1 MTDYGDEIKRADE
14 ILRRVRRSALFDEEG
29 DVLKLEEARLG
40 MLRAQIH
47 EWCVARGDERGIQAA
62 IRTIFELDL
71 PVCAAKKEKFV
82 AGALKFKKARDE
94 ARMVAAYE
102 GAKKWEA
109 LEYDF
114 QCLVAFR
121 SLEHF
126 ALLWER
132 ELADDDKIFKWS
144 IDPNYDGGKT
154 GVNKPFLFYFNQMVL
169 QKKIKFISK
178 QYPTGYG
185 KCALPST
192 RVRTPYGIR
201 TLGEIEVGDS
211 VYSMLNN
218 EVCVREVTNKWN
230 TRKKQVR
237 ITTRG
242 GVEITTSPEHR
253 LYTQR
258 GYVQAK
264 DLTVSDYFYRLCAPL
279 NTRGDWEI
287 SDELMFAILML
298 FDGHCVHNRLTFT
311 KEDNEIFQVFRWV
324 CHSLDFATRVSSKK
338 NTKAKTI
345 HILNNDGRPDAIL
358 AKYGLLNC
366 LSKDKTLSDRF
377 LNMPLSQRY
386 SFIGLMLATDG
397 YIPKIRGNKRG
408 SLIGITLASKP
419 LIKSIQE
426 LLNSCGIYSLYSE
439 KKVQSFS
446 AYTLQIPDEYVPKI
460 YEHCYCYQKESFIR
474 ERIENIDGAYC
485 NNTNYPKEV
494 VGGCKEFKRLVNK
507 QFARN
512 KTFKR
517 EVVEQFAKETGL
529 LADVVYKDFVWEQI
543 KSVEFIDE
551 EVDMVDI
558 EVEETHN
565 FIAND
570 IVSHNS
576 LTDGIAIA
584 WLLGMNPDNDVM
596 KVLGNPVLITT
607 TMNTIVGIMTKPFFG
622 QVFPKF
628 AKWFEDGERPMNMF
642 SLCRI
647 REGELTLADSI
658 KTLNLKVI
666 SKDTPIDGI
675 RVRFL
680 FLDDVCRSKDAGNNV
695 QHEKDI
701 ANYWNSW
708 WKRNY
713 NTNDFYVVAGGTA
726 YSIYDII
733 STLIRHYSGG
743 KMKPS
748 GRNKYTYTNLDE
760 TAVFIKI
767 PKLDPKTDEST
778 FPKRFPTEEAR
789 QIRAR
794 DYRMFMAME
803 QQQPLPPET
812 TPFYWDNLITY
823 DFIPDENRSP
833 FCWASIDPVRVGG
846 DNFAMPIF
854 RKIGDLYYLVDC
866 IYDQA
871 EMERLYTLI
880 VDKIA
885 QHNITQLVIERN
897 TDTSL
902 KKVIDDMLRDRG
914 IGYCNIIEIYTYEK
928 KDVRITN
935 MQNTI
940 KTQIAFPAEKL
951 YARASMMGRFM
962 YDIVSFSWKLSDN
975 LHDDSIDAVTMFC
988 ETLLTGRNRMCK
1000 KIETFRR

>member
-185 KCALPST
+185 K
-192 RVRTPYGIR
+192 
-201 TLGEIEVGDS
+201 
-211 VYSMLNN
+211 
-218 EVCVREVTNKWN
+218 
-230 TRKKQVR
+230 
-237 ITTRG
+237 
-242 GVEITTSPEHR
+242 
-253 LYTQR
+253 
-258 GYVQAK
+258 
-264 DLTVSDYFYRLCAPL
+264 
-279 NTRGDWEI
+279 
-287 SDELMFAILML
+287 
-298 FDGHCVHNRLTFT
+298 
-311 KEDNEIFQVFRWV
+311 
-324 CHSLDFATRVSSKK
+324 
-338 NTKAKTI
+338 
-345 HILNNDGRPDAIL
+345 
-358 AKYGLLNC
+358 
-366 LSKDKTLSDRF
+366 
-377 LNMPLSQRY
+377 
-386 SFIGLMLATDG
+386 
-397 YIPKIRGNKRG
+397 
-408 SLIGITLASKP
+408 
-419 LIKSIQE
+419 
-426 LLNSCGIYSLYSE
+426 
-439 KKVQSFS
+439 
-446 AYTLQIPDEYVPKI
+446 
-460 YEHCYCYQKESFIR
+460 
-474 ERIENIDGAYC
+474 
-485 NNTNYPKEV
+485 
-494 VGGCKEFKRLVNK
+494 
-507 QFARN
+507 
-512 KTFKR
+512 
-517 EVVEQFAKETGL
+517 
-529 LADVVYKDFVWEQI
+529 
-543 KSVEFIDE
+543 
-551 EVDMVDI
+551 
-558 EVEETHN
+558 
-565 FIAND
+565 
-570 IVSHNS
+570 S

-823 DFIPDENRSP
+823 NFIPDENRSP

-846 DNFAMPIF
+846 DNLAMPIF

-902 KKVIDDMLRDRG
+902 KKVIDVMLRDRG
-914 IGYCNIIEIYTYEK
+914 IGYCNIIEIYTYER

-1000 KIETFRR
+1000 NIETFRR

>member
-144 IDPNYDGGKT
+144 IDPNHDGGKT

-185 KCALPST
+185 K
-192 RVRTPYGIR
+192 
-201 TLGEIEVGDS
+201 
-211 VYSMLNN
+211 
-218 EVCVREVTNKWN
+218 
-230 TRKKQVR
+230 
-237 ITTRG
+237 
-242 GVEITTSPEHR
+242 
-253 LYTQR
+253 
-258 GYVQAK
+258 
-264 DLTVSDYFYRLCAPL
+264 
-279 NTRGDWEI
+279 
-287 SDELMFAILML
+287 
-298 FDGHCVHNRLTFT
+298 
-311 KEDNEIFQVFRWV
+311 
-324 CHSLDFATRVSSKK
+324 
-338 NTKAKTI
+338 
-345 HILNNDGRPDAIL
+345 
-358 AKYGLLNC
+358 
-366 LSKDKTLSDRF
+366 
-377 LNMPLSQRY
+377 
-386 SFIGLMLATDG
+386 
-397 YIPKIRGNKRG
+397 
-408 SLIGITLASKP
+408 
-419 LIKSIQE
+419 
-426 LLNSCGIYSLYSE
+426 
-439 KKVQSFS
+439 
-446 AYTLQIPDEYVPKI
+446 
-460 YEHCYCYQKESFIR
+460 
-474 ERIENIDGAYC
+474 
-485 NNTNYPKEV
+485 
-494 VGGCKEFKRLVNK
+494 
-507 QFARN
+507 
-512 KTFKR
+512 
-517 EVVEQFAKETGL
+517 
-529 LADVVYKDFVWEQI
+529 
-543 KSVEFIDE
+543 
-551 EVDMVDI
+551 
-558 EVEETHN
+558 
-565 FIAND
+565 
-570 IVSHNS
+570 S

-846 DNFAMPIF
+846 DNLAMPIF

-902 KKVIDDMLRDRG
+902 KKVIDVMLRDRG
-914 IGYCNIIEIYTYEK
+914 IGYCNIIEIYTYER

>member
-14 ILRRVRRSALFDEEG
+14 ILRRVRRSALFDEDG

-47 EWCVARGDERGIQAA
+47 EWCVARRDERGIQAA

-132 ELADDDKIFKWS
+132 DLADDDKIFKWS

-211 VYSMLNN
+211 VYSMQDN
-218 EVCVREVTNKWN
+218 EVCVRKVTNKWN

-242 GVEITTSPEHR
+242 GVEITASPEHR

-258 GYVQAK
+258 GYVQAQSMT
-264 DLTVSDYFYRLCAPL
+264 L
-279 NTRGDWEI
+279 GD
-287 SDELMFAILML
+287 
-298 FDGHCVHNRLTFT
+298 
-311 KEDNEIFQVFRWV
+311 
-324 CHSLDFATRVSSKK
+324 
-338 NTKAKTI
+338 
-345 HILNNDGRPDAIL
+345 
-358 AKYGLLNC
+358 
-366 LSKDKTLSDRF
+366 
-377 LNMPLSQRY
+377 
-386 SFIGLMLATDG
+386 
-397 YIPKIRGNKRG
+397 
-408 SLIGITLASKP
+408 
-419 LIKSIQE
+419 
-426 LLNSCGIYSLYSE
+426 SLYRVNE
-439 KKVQSFS
+439 PIAV
-446 AYTLQIPDEYVPKI
+446 
-460 YEHCYCYQKESFIR
+460 
-474 ERIENIDGAYC
+474 GA
-485 NNTNYPKEV
+485 K
-494 VGGCKEFKRLVNK
+494 FR
-507 QFARN
+507 
-512 KTFKR
+512 
-517 EVVEQFAKETGL
+517 
-529 LADVVYKDFVWEQI
+529 WEQI

-558 EVEETHN
+558 EVEGTHN

-584 WLLGMNPDNDVM
+584 WLLGMNPDNDIM

-833 FCWASIDPVRVGG
+833 FCWASIDPVRIGG
-846 DNFAMPIF
+846 DNLAMPIF
-854 RKIGDLYYLVDC
+854 RKIGDLHYLVDC

-928 KDVRITN
+928 KEVRITN

-940 KTQIAFPAEKL
+940 KTQLAFPAEKL

>member
-1 MTDYGDEIKRADE
+1 MTDYGDEIKRAGE

-82 AGALKFKKARDE
+82 AAALRFKKSKDE

-132 ELADDDKIFKWS
+132 DLADDDKIFKWS

-218 EVCVREVTNKWN
+218 EVCVRKVTNKWN

-258 GYVQAK
+258 GYVQAQ
-264 DLTVSDYFYRLCAPL
+264 S
-279 NTRGDWEI
+279 
-287 SDELMFAILML
+287 M
-298 FDGHCVHNRLTFT
+298 
-311 KEDNEIFQVFRWV
+311 
-324 CHSLDFATRVSSKK
+324 
-338 NTKAKTI
+338 
-345 HILNNDGRPDAIL
+345 
-358 AKYGLLNC
+358 
-366 LSKDKTLSDRF
+366 TLSD
-377 LNMPLSQRY
+377 
-386 SFIGLMLATDG
+386 
-397 YIPKIRGNKRG
+397 
-408 SLIGITLASKP
+408 
-419 LIKSIQE
+419 
-426 LLNSCGIYSLYSE
+426 SLYRVNE
-439 KKVQSFS
+439 PIAV
-446 AYTLQIPDEYVPKI
+446 
-460 YEHCYCYQKESFIR
+460 
-474 ERIENIDGAYC
+474 GA
-485 NNTNYPKEV
+485 K
-494 VGGCKEFKRLVNK
+494 FR
-507 QFARN
+507 
-512 KTFKR
+512 
-517 EVVEQFAKETGL
+517 
-529 LADVVYKDFVWEQI
+529 WEQI

-558 EVEETHN
+558 EVEGTHN

-743 KMKPS
+743 KIKPS

-823 DFIPDENRSP
+823 DFIPDENRSQ

-846 DNFAMPIF
+846 DNLAMPIF
-854 RKIGDLYYLVDC
+854 RKIGDLHYLVDC
-866 IYDQA
+866 IYDQT

-880 VDKIA
+880 VDKIK
-885 QHNITQLVIERN
+885 QHHITQLVIERN

-902 KKVIDDMLRDRG
+902 KKVIDVMLRDRE
-914 IGYCNIIEIYTYEK
+914 IGYCNIIEIYTYERK
-928 KDVRITN
+928 EVRITN

-940 KTQIAFPAEKL
+940 KTQLAFPAEKL

>member
-14 ILRRVRRSALFDEEG
+14 ILRRVRRSALFDEDG

-47 EWCVARGDERGIQAA
+47 EWCVARRDERGIQAA

-132 ELADDDKIFKWS
+132 DLADDDKIFKWS

-218 EVCVREVTNKWN
+218 EVCVRKVTNKWN

-258 GYVQAK
+258 GYVQAQ
-264 DLTVSDYFYRLCAPL
+264 S
-279 NTRGDWEI
+279 
-287 SDELMFAILML
+287 M
-298 FDGHCVHNRLTFT
+298 
-311 KEDNEIFQVFRWV
+311 
-324 CHSLDFATRVSSKK
+324 
-338 NTKAKTI
+338 
-345 HILNNDGRPDAIL
+345 
-358 AKYGLLNC
+358 
-366 LSKDKTLSDRF
+366 TLSD
-377 LNMPLSQRY
+377 
-386 SFIGLMLATDG
+386 
-397 YIPKIRGNKRG
+397 
-408 SLIGITLASKP
+408 
-419 LIKSIQE
+419 
-426 LLNSCGIYSLYSE
+426 SLYRVNE
-439 KKVQSFS
+439 PIAV
-446 AYTLQIPDEYVPKI
+446 
-460 YEHCYCYQKESFIR
+460 
-474 ERIENIDGAYC
+474 GA
-485 NNTNYPKEV
+485 K
-494 VGGCKEFKRLVNK
+494 FR
-507 QFARN
+507 
-512 KTFKR
+512 
-517 EVVEQFAKETGL
+517 
-529 LADVVYKDFVWEQI
+529 WEQI

-558 EVEETHN
+558 EVEGTHN

-833 FCWASIDPVRVGG
+833 FCWASIDPVRIGG

-854 RKIGDLYYLVDC
+854 REIGDLHYLVDC
-866 IYDQA
+866 IYDQT
-871 EMERLYTLI
+871 EMERLYMLI

-885 QHNITQLVIERN
+885 QHHITQLVIERN

-928 KDVRITN
+928 KEVRITN

-940 KTQIAFPAEKL
+940 KTQLAFPAEKL

>member
-14 ILRRVRRSALFDEEG
+14 ILRRVRRSALFDEDG

-47 EWCVARGDERGIQAA
+47 EWCVARRDERGIQAA

-132 ELADDDKIFKWS
+132 DLADDDKIFKWS

-218 EVCVREVTNKWN
+218 EVCVRKVTNKWN

-258 GYVQAK
+258 GYVQAQ
-264 DLTVSDYFYRLCAPL
+264 S
-279 NTRGDWEI
+279 
-287 SDELMFAILML
+287 M
-298 FDGHCVHNRLTFT
+298 
-311 KEDNEIFQVFRWV
+311 
-324 CHSLDFATRVSSKK
+324 
-338 NTKAKTI
+338 
-345 HILNNDGRPDAIL
+345 
-358 AKYGLLNC
+358 
-366 LSKDKTLSDRF
+366 TLSD
-377 LNMPLSQRY
+377 
-386 SFIGLMLATDG
+386 
-397 YIPKIRGNKRG
+397 
-408 SLIGITLASKP
+408 
-419 LIKSIQE
+419 
-426 LLNSCGIYSLYSE
+426 SLYRVNE
-439 KKVQSFS
+439 PIAV
-446 AYTLQIPDEYVPKI
+446 
-460 YEHCYCYQKESFIR
+460 
-474 ERIENIDGAYC
+474 GA
-485 NNTNYPKEV
+485 K
-494 VGGCKEFKRLVNK
+494 FR
-507 QFARN
+507 
-512 KTFKR
+512 
-517 EVVEQFAKETGL
+517 
-529 LADVVYKDFVWEQI
+529 WEQI

-558 EVEETHN
+558 EVEGTHN

-833 FCWASIDPVRVGG
+833 FCWASIDPVRIGG
-846 DNFAMPIF
+846 DNLAMPIF
-854 RKIGDLYYLVDC
+854 RKIGDLHYLVDC
-866 IYDQA
+866 IYDQT
-871 EMERLYTLI
+871 EMERLYMLI

-928 KDVRITN
+928 KEVRITN

-940 KTQIAFPAEKL
+940 KTQLAFPAEKL

>member
-14 ILRRVRRSALFDEEG
+14 ILRRVRRSALFDEDG

-132 ELADDDKIFKWS
+132 DLADDDKIFKWS

-185 KCALPST
+185 K
-192 RVRTPYGIR
+192 
-201 TLGEIEVGDS
+201 
-211 VYSMLNN
+211 
-218 EVCVREVTNKWN
+218 
-230 TRKKQVR
+230 
-237 ITTRG
+237 
-242 GVEITTSPEHR
+242 
-253 LYTQR
+253 
-258 GYVQAK
+258 
-264 DLTVSDYFYRLCAPL
+264 
-279 NTRGDWEI
+279 
-287 SDELMFAILML
+287 
-298 FDGHCVHNRLTFT
+298 
-311 KEDNEIFQVFRWV
+311 
-324 CHSLDFATRVSSKK
+324 
-338 NTKAKTI
+338 
-345 HILNNDGRPDAIL
+345 
-358 AKYGLLNC
+358 
-366 LSKDKTLSDRF
+366 
-377 LNMPLSQRY
+377 
-386 SFIGLMLATDG
+386 
-397 YIPKIRGNKRG
+397 
-408 SLIGITLASKP
+408 
-419 LIKSIQE
+419 
-426 LLNSCGIYSLYSE
+426 
-439 KKVQSFS
+439 
-446 AYTLQIPDEYVPKI
+446 
-460 YEHCYCYQKESFIR
+460 
-474 ERIENIDGAYC
+474 
-485 NNTNYPKEV
+485 
-494 VGGCKEFKRLVNK
+494 
-507 QFARN
+507 
-512 KTFKR
+512 
-517 EVVEQFAKETGL
+517 
-529 LADVVYKDFVWEQI
+529 
-543 KSVEFIDE
+543 
-551 EVDMVDI
+551 
-558 EVEETHN
+558 
-565 FIAND
+565 
-570 IVSHNS
+570 S

-647 REGELTLADSI
+647 REGEFTLADSI

-666 SKDTPIDGI
+666 SKDTSIDGI

-846 DNFAMPIF
+846 DNLAMPIF

-914 IGYCNIIEIYTYEK
+914 IGYCNIIEIYTYERK
-928 KDVRITN
+928 NVRITN

>member
-14 ILRRVRRSALFDEEG
+14 ILRRVRRSALFDEDG

-47 EWCVARGDERGIQAA
+47 EWCVARRDERGIQAA

-132 ELADDDKIFKWS
+132 DLADDDKIFKWS

-211 VYSMLNN
+211 VYSMQDN
-218 EVCVREVTNKWN
+218 EVCVRKVTNKWN

-258 GYVQAK
+258 GYVQAQSMT
-264 DLTVSDYFYRLCAPL
+264 L
-279 NTRGDWEI
+279 GD
-287 SDELMFAILML
+287 
-298 FDGHCVHNRLTFT
+298 
-311 KEDNEIFQVFRWV
+311 
-324 CHSLDFATRVSSKK
+324 
-338 NTKAKTI
+338 
-345 HILNNDGRPDAIL
+345 
-358 AKYGLLNC
+358 
-366 LSKDKTLSDRF
+366 
-377 LNMPLSQRY
+377 
-386 SFIGLMLATDG
+386 
-397 YIPKIRGNKRG
+397 
-408 SLIGITLASKP
+408 
-419 LIKSIQE
+419 
-426 LLNSCGIYSLYSE
+426 SLYRVNE
-439 KKVQSFS
+439 PIAV
-446 AYTLQIPDEYVPKI
+446 
-460 YEHCYCYQKESFIR
+460 
-474 ERIENIDGAYC
+474 GA
-485 NNTNYPKEV
+485 K
-494 VGGCKEFKRLVNK
+494 FR
-507 QFARN
+507 
-512 KTFKR
+512 
-517 EVVEQFAKETGL
+517 
-529 LADVVYKDFVWEQI
+529 WEQI

-558 EVEETHN
+558 EVEVTHN

-584 WLLGMNPDNDVM
+584 WLLGMNPDNDIM

-622 QVFPKF
+622 QVFPAF

-823 DFIPDENRSP
+823 DFIPDENRSQ
-833 FCWASIDPVRVGG
+833 FCWASIDPVRIGG

-854 RKIGDLYYLVDC
+854 RKIGDLHYLVDC
-866 IYDQA
+866 IYDQT
-871 EMERLYTLI
+871 EMERLYMLI
-880 VDKIA
+880 VDKIE
-885 QHNITQLVIERN
+885 QHHITQLVIERN

-928 KDVRITN
+928 KEVRITN

-940 KTQIAFPAEKL
+940 KTQLAFPAEKL

>member
-1 MTDYGDEIKRADE
+1 MTDYGDEIKRADD
-14 ILRRVRRSALFDEEG
+14 ILRRVRRSALFDEDG

-47 EWCVARGDERGIQAA
+47 EWCVARRDERGIQAA

-132 ELADDDKIFKWS
+132 DLADDDKIFKWS

-185 KCALPST
+185 K
-192 RVRTPYGIR
+192 
-201 TLGEIEVGDS
+201 
-211 VYSMLNN
+211 
-218 EVCVREVTNKWN
+218 
-230 TRKKQVR
+230 
-237 ITTRG
+237 
-242 GVEITTSPEHR
+242 
-253 LYTQR
+253 
-258 GYVQAK
+258 
-264 DLTVSDYFYRLCAPL
+264 
-279 NTRGDWEI
+279 
-287 SDELMFAILML
+287 
-298 FDGHCVHNRLTFT
+298 
-311 KEDNEIFQVFRWV
+311 
-324 CHSLDFATRVSSKK
+324 
-338 NTKAKTI
+338 
-345 HILNNDGRPDAIL
+345 
-358 AKYGLLNC
+358 
-366 LSKDKTLSDRF
+366 
-377 LNMPLSQRY
+377 
-386 SFIGLMLATDG
+386 
-397 YIPKIRGNKRG
+397 
-408 SLIGITLASKP
+408 
-419 LIKSIQE
+419 
-426 LLNSCGIYSLYSE
+426 
-439 KKVQSFS
+439 
-446 AYTLQIPDEYVPKI
+446 
-460 YEHCYCYQKESFIR
+460 
-474 ERIENIDGAYC
+474 
-485 NNTNYPKEV
+485 
-494 VGGCKEFKRLVNK
+494 
-507 QFARN
+507 
-512 KTFKR
+512 
-517 EVVEQFAKETGL
+517 
-529 LADVVYKDFVWEQI
+529 
-543 KSVEFIDE
+543 
-551 EVDMVDI
+551 
-558 EVEETHN
+558 
-565 FIAND
+565 
-570 IVSHNS
+570 S

-584 WLLGMNPDNDVM
+584 WLLGMNPDNDIM

-846 DNFAMPIF
+846 DNLAMPIF

-914 IGYCNIIEIYTYEK
+914 IGYCNIIEIYTYERK
-928 KDVRITN
+928 VVRITN

-940 KTQIAFPAEKL
+940 KTQLAFPAEKL

>member
-71 PVCAAKKEKFV
+71 PVCAAKKEKF
-82 AGALKFKKARDE
+82 AAAALRFKKSKDE

-132 ELADDDKIFKWS
+132 DLADDDKIFKWS

-211 VYSMLNN
+211 VYSMKDN
-218 EVCVREVTNKWN
+218 EVCVRKVTNKWN

-258 GYVQAK
+258 GYVQAQSMT
-264 DLTVSDYFYRLCAPL
+264 L
-279 NTRGDWEI
+279 GD
-287 SDELMFAILML
+287 
-298 FDGHCVHNRLTFT
+298 
-311 KEDNEIFQVFRWV
+311 
-324 CHSLDFATRVSSKK
+324 
-338 NTKAKTI
+338 
-345 HILNNDGRPDAIL
+345 
-358 AKYGLLNC
+358 
-366 LSKDKTLSDRF
+366 
-377 LNMPLSQRY
+377 
-386 SFIGLMLATDG
+386 
-397 YIPKIRGNKRG
+397 
-408 SLIGITLASKP
+408 
-419 LIKSIQE
+419 
-426 LLNSCGIYSLYSE
+426 SLYRVNE
-439 KKVQSFS
+439 PIAV
-446 AYTLQIPDEYVPKI
+446 
-460 YEHCYCYQKESFIR
+460 
-474 ERIENIDGAYC
+474 GA
-485 NNTNYPKEV
+485 K
-494 VGGCKEFKRLVNK
+494 FR
-507 QFARN
+507 
-512 KTFKR
+512 
-517 EVVEQFAKETGL
+517 
-529 LADVVYKDFVWEQI
+529 WEQI

-558 EVEETHN
+558 EVEGTHN

-833 FCWASIDPVRVGG
+833 FCWASIDPVRIGG

-854 RKIGDLYYLVDC
+854 REIGDLYYLVDC
-866 IYDQA
+866 IYAQA

-902 KKVIDDMLRDRG
+902 KKVIDVMLRDRG
-914 IGYCNIIEIYTYEK
+914 IGYCNIIEIYTYER

>member
-14 ILRRVRRSALFDEEG
+14 ILRRVRRSALFDEDG

-47 EWCVARGDERGIQAA
+47 EWCVARRDERGIQAA

-71 PVCAAKKEKFV
+71 PVCAAKKEKFA

-185 KCALPST
+185 K
-192 RVRTPYGIR
+192 
-201 TLGEIEVGDS
+201 
-211 VYSMLNN
+211 
-218 EVCVREVTNKWN
+218 
-230 TRKKQVR
+230 
-237 ITTRG
+237 
-242 GVEITTSPEHR
+242 
-253 LYTQR
+253 
-258 GYVQAK
+258 
-264 DLTVSDYFYRLCAPL
+264 
-279 NTRGDWEI
+279 
-287 SDELMFAILML
+287 
-298 FDGHCVHNRLTFT
+298 
-311 KEDNEIFQVFRWV
+311 
-324 CHSLDFATRVSSKK
+324 
-338 NTKAKTI
+338 
-345 HILNNDGRPDAIL
+345 
-358 AKYGLLNC
+358 
-366 LSKDKTLSDRF
+366 
-377 LNMPLSQRY
+377 
-386 SFIGLMLATDG
+386 
-397 YIPKIRGNKRG
+397 
-408 SLIGITLASKP
+408 
-419 LIKSIQE
+419 
-426 LLNSCGIYSLYSE
+426 
-439 KKVQSFS
+439 
-446 AYTLQIPDEYVPKI
+446 
-460 YEHCYCYQKESFIR
+460 
-474 ERIENIDGAYC
+474 
-485 NNTNYPKEV
+485 
-494 VGGCKEFKRLVNK
+494 
-507 QFARN
+507 
-512 KTFKR
+512 
-517 EVVEQFAKETGL
+517 
-529 LADVVYKDFVWEQI
+529 
-543 KSVEFIDE
+543 
-551 EVDMVDI
+551 
-558 EVEETHN
+558 
-565 FIAND
+565 
-570 IVSHNS
+570 S

-846 DNFAMPIF
+846 DNLAMPIF

-914 IGYCNIIEIYTYEK
+914 IGYCNIIEIYTYER

>member
-14 ILRRVRRSALFDEEG
+14 ILRRVRRSALFDEDG

-47 EWCVARGDERGIQAA
+47 EWCVARRDERGIQAA

-132 ELADDDKIFKWS
+132 DLADDDKIFKWS

-218 EVCVREVTNKWN
+218 EVCVRKITNKWN

-258 GYVQAK
+258 GYVQAQ
-264 DLTVSDYFYRLCAPL
+264 S
-279 NTRGDWEI
+279 
-287 SDELMFAILML
+287 M
-298 FDGHCVHNRLTFT
+298 
-311 KEDNEIFQVFRWV
+311 
-324 CHSLDFATRVSSKK
+324 
-338 NTKAKTI
+338 
-345 HILNNDGRPDAIL
+345 
-358 AKYGLLNC
+358 
-366 LSKDKTLSDRF
+366 TLSD
-377 LNMPLSQRY
+377 
-386 SFIGLMLATDG
+386 
-397 YIPKIRGNKRG
+397 
-408 SLIGITLASKP
+408 
-419 LIKSIQE
+419 
-426 LLNSCGIYSLYSE
+426 SLYRVNE
-439 KKVQSFS
+439 PIAV
-446 AYTLQIPDEYVPKI
+446 
-460 YEHCYCYQKESFIR
+460 
-474 ERIENIDGAYC
+474 GA
-485 NNTNYPKEV
+485 K
-494 VGGCKEFKRLVNK
+494 FR
-507 QFARN
+507 
-512 KTFKR
+512 
-517 EVVEQFAKETGL
+517 
-529 LADVVYKDFVWEQI
+529 WEQI

-558 EVEETHN
+558 EVEGTHN

-833 FCWASIDPVRVGG
+833 FCWASIDPVRIGG
-846 DNFAMPIF
+846 DNLAMPIF
-854 RKIGDLYYLVDC
+854 RKIGDLHYLVDC
-866 IYDQA
+866 IYDQT
-871 EMERLYTLI
+871 EMERLYMLI

-928 KDVRITN
+928 KEVRITN

-940 KTQIAFPAEKL
+940 KTQLAFPAEKL

>member
-14 ILRRVRRSALFDEEG
+14 ILRRVRRSALFDEDG

-47 EWCVARGDERGIQAA
+47 EWCVARRDERGIQAA

-94 ARMVAAYE
+94 VRMVAAYE

-132 ELADDDKIFKWS
+132 DLADDDKIFKWS

-218 EVCVREVTNKWN
+218 EVCVRKVTNKWN

-258 GYVQAK
+258 GYVQAQ
-264 DLTVSDYFYRLCAPL
+264 S
-279 NTRGDWEI
+279 
-287 SDELMFAILML
+287 M
-298 FDGHCVHNRLTFT
+298 
-311 KEDNEIFQVFRWV
+311 
-324 CHSLDFATRVSSKK
+324 
-338 NTKAKTI
+338 
-345 HILNNDGRPDAIL
+345 
-358 AKYGLLNC
+358 
-366 LSKDKTLSDRF
+366 TLSD
-377 LNMPLSQRY
+377 
-386 SFIGLMLATDG
+386 
-397 YIPKIRGNKRG
+397 
-408 SLIGITLASKP
+408 
-419 LIKSIQE
+419 
-426 LLNSCGIYSLYSE
+426 SLYRVNE
-439 KKVQSFS
+439 PIAV
-446 AYTLQIPDEYVPKI
+446 
-460 YEHCYCYQKESFIR
+460 
-474 ERIENIDGAYC
+474 GA
-485 NNTNYPKEV
+485 K
-494 VGGCKEFKRLVNK
+494 FR
-507 QFARN
+507 
-512 KTFKR
+512 
-517 EVVEQFAKETGL
+517 
-529 LADVVYKDFVWEQI
+529 WEQI

-558 EVEETHN
+558 EVEGTHN

-833 FCWASIDPVRVGG
+833 FCWASIDPVRIGG
-846 DNFAMPIF
+846 DNLAMPIF
-854 RKIGDLYYLVDC
+854 RKIGDLHYLVDC
-866 IYDQA
+866 IYDQT
-871 EMERLYTLI
+871 EMERLYMLI

-928 KDVRITN
+928 KEVRITN

-940 KTQIAFPAEKL
+940 KTQLAFPAEKL